1 MGCPWNLLEEERAQQ
16 AFTYRIQPRSA
27 MLPLTEAQKKSF
39 SLLKEFNP
47 ARLPPRSKGILDLQ
61 IAEAPDGSAWG
72 VSVLFV
78 RGDPAGPVL
87 LVNGGTH
94 GDEYE
99 GPATVQELFQELSPA
114 EVQGTWLG
122 IPVLNEPAMSI
133 SERCGKFDHQDL
145 ARTFPGK
152 LDGTV
157 TEQIAFRFGNYLLK
171 HANYYIDLHSAGSI
185 FRMVFLSGY
194 GVVANSEILACQR
207 KMAIAFGGELVWGT
221 PLFPGRTLSQAEA
234 FQIPAIY
241 TETTG
246 TGGLRRGDVVQY
258 KEGVRNVLR
267 CVGILEGAF
276 PDRPTRFFRETV
288 SSADK
293 EGFLQLDHP
302 APCKGIFL
310 PAADLWDEVAVGQTL
325 GRIVDSA
332 GRTLA
337 LVASRRAGHVILV
350 RHSLSVNENE
360 GLVVV
365 VEGLQQN

>member
-1 MGCPWNLLEEERAQQ
+1 
-16 AFTYRIQPRSA
+16 
-27 MLPLTEAQKKSF
+27 MLPLTETEKKSF
-39 SLLKEFNP
+39 PLLHELNL
-47 ARLPPRSKGILDLQ
+47 AALGLGSKGVLDFQ
-61 IAEAPDGSAWG
+61 IAEAPDKTAWG
-72 VSVLFV
+72 VRVLFV
-78 RGDPAGPVL
+78 RGTRARPVL

-114 EVQGTWLG
+114 DIRGTWLG
-122 IPVLNEPAMSI
+122 VPVLNEPAMSI
-133 SERCGKFDHQDL
+133 SERCGPFDHQDL

-157 TEQIAFRFGNYLLK
+157 TEQIAFRFGHYLLK
-171 HANYYIDLHSAGSI
+171 HANYYVDLHSAGSI

-194 GVVANSEILACQR
+194 GMVANSVVLDWQR
-207 KMAIAFGGELVWGT
+207 KMAVAFGGDLVWGT
-221 PLFPGRTLSQAEA
+221 PLFPGRTLSQAET

-246 TGGLRRGDVVQY
+246 TGGLRRRDVEQY

-267 CVGILEGAF
+267 CVGMMEGAF
-276 PDRPTRFFRETV
+276 PDRPPRFFREAA
-288 SSADK
+288 SSANK

-310 PAADLWDEVAVGQTL
+310 PEVELWDEVGAGQSL

-337 LVASRRAGHVILV
+337 SVASRRKGHVILV

-360 GLVVV
+360 ALVVV
-365 VEGLQQN
+365 VEGLQKN

>member
-1 MGCPWNLLEEERAQQ
+1 
-16 AFTYRIQPRSA
+16 
-27 MLPLTEAQKKSF
+27 
-39 SLLKEFNP
+39 
-47 ARLPPRSKGILDLQ
+47 
-61 IAEAPDGSAWG
+61 
-72 VSVLFV
+72 VLFV
-78 RGDPAGPVL
+78 RGTQTGPVL

-99 GPATVQELFQELSPA
+99 GPATVQELFHELSPA
-114 EVQGTWLG
+114 EIRGTWLG
-122 IPVLNEPAMSI
+122 VPVLNEPAMSV
-133 SERCGKFDHQDL
+133 SERCGPFDHLDL

-157 TEQIAFRFGNYLLK
+157 TEQIAFRFGQFLLK
-171 HANYYIDLHSAGSI
+171 RANYYVDLHSAGSI

-194 GVVANSEILACQR
+194 GMVANSVVLDWQR
-207 KMAIAFGGELVWGT
+207 RMAVAFGGDLIWGT

-241 TETTG
+241 AETTG
-246 TGGLRRGDVVQY
+246 TGGPRRSDVEQY
-258 KEGVRNVLR
+258 KEGVKNVLR
-267 CVGILEGAF
+267 CVGMMEGAF
-276 PDRPTRFFRETV
+276 PDRPARFFRETA

-310 PAADLWDEVAVGQTL
+310 SEVDLWDEVAAGQSL

-332 GRTLA
+332 GRTLGS
-337 LVASRRAGHVILV
+337 VTSRRKGHVILV

-360 GLVVV
+360 ALVVV
-365 VEGLQQN
+365 VEGLQKN

>member
-1 MGCPWNLLEEERAQQ
+1 
-16 AFTYRIQPRSA
+16 
-27 MLPLTEAQKKSF
+27 MLPLTETQKKSL
-39 SLLKEFNP
+39 SPLQKFNP
-47 ARLPPRSKGILDLQ
+47 AALPSGSKGILDFQ

-78 RGDPAGPVL
+78 RGAQAGPVL

-114 EVQGTWLG
+114 EIKGTWLG

-152 LDGTV
+152 PDGTV
-157 TEQIAFRFGNYLLK
+157 TEQIAFRFGHYLLK

-185 FRMVFLSGY
+185 FRMIFLSGY
-194 GVVANSEILACQR
+194 GMVANAEILGCQR
-207 KMAIAFGGELVWGT
+207 RMAIAFGGDLVWGT

-234 FQIPAIY
+234 FRIPAIY

-246 TGGLRRGDVVQY
+246 TGGLRRSDVVQY
-258 KEGVRNVLR
+258 KEGVKNVLR
-267 CVGILEGAF
+267 CVGMMEGAF
-276 PDRPTRFFRETV
+276 PDRPTRFFRETA
-288 SSADK
+288 SSVDK

-310 PAADLWDEVAVGQTL
+310 PAVDLWNEVAVGQEL
-325 GRIVDSA
+325 GRIVDAA

-337 LVASRRAGHVILV
+337 PVTSRRAGHVILI
-350 RHSLSVNENE
+350 RHSLSVSENE
-360 GLVVV
+360 ALAVV
-365 VEGLQQN
+365 VEGLQRATGSKPSGTPRTL